1 MLHNQIAFQFIL
13 NSLFCS
19 LSCGKQSFL
28 NFDYFQVANCKIMN
42 KMMDQ
47 MVYNENILLMTIGFS
62 LSVVHPHTVII
73 QAHQNGLIDQEL
85 GRLACTVATNFF
97 KYTILCL
104 RYEPAFLACVCIHLA
119 AEHLKSQVINSIHI
133 VIATFF
139 ILNLSIS

>member
-1 MLHNQIAFQFIL
+1 
-13 NSLFCS
+13 
-19 LSCGKQSFL
+19 
-28 NFDYFQVANCKIMN
+28 MN

-73 QAHQNGLIDQEL
+73 QAHQNGLIDKDL

-97 KYTILCL
+97 KYTMLCL

-119 AEHLKSQVINSIHI
+119 AEHLKSQVINSINSYCHCDIFHFKLVHFMNLFPSICCSFQI
-133 VIATFF
+133 VDL
-139 ILNLSIS
+139 LN